1 MTTDEL
7 QKRKP
12 NNRARPKLG
21 RALNNMPIY
30 LCLLPGLLFLFVFSY
45 YPFFSAFYFSLFKW
59 DGVNSAF
66 IGIQNF
72 INISHDDRLVP
83 AVKNIVILTTAG
95 VFWALTLPLLGAVCI
110 NNFKSSKTARIYLI
124 IFTIP
129 MVIPWV
135 VTVLVWQVL
144 YDPIDGPINRF
155 LYFIG
160 LSQFAKAWLAD
171 YETAIWALT
180 LIGGGNTGVAFPF
193 VAGMNLLVYLAGLIN
208 VPSEVKEA
216 AKLEGA
222 TTWQI
227 FYRIELPLIRTQV
240 RINLI
245 MTIITQLQAFQ
256 TVILLTRGGPGYA
269 TMVPG
274 FAMYQDAFFFSKMG
288 YASTLGVVLFLIMML
303 ITIVVNKSL
312 KSTTDFNP
320 D

>member
-12 NNRARPKLG
+12 NNRARPKSG
-21 RALNNMPIY
+21 RALKNMPIY

-59 DGVNSAF
+59 DGVNSAY

-274 FAMYQDAFFFSKMG
+274 FAMYQDAFFFSRLPHPMKG
-288 YASTLGVVLFLIMML
+288 
-303 ITIVVNKSL
+303 
-312 KSTTDFNP
+312 
-320 D
+320 

>member
-12 NNRARPKLG
+12 NNRARPKSG
-21 RALNNMPIY
+21 RALKNMPIY

>member
-1 MTTDEL
+1 MTTNEL
-7 QKRKP
+7 QKRRL
-12 NNRARPKLG
+12 NNRARPKSG
-21 RALNNMPIY
+21 RALKNMPIY

-59 DGVNSAF
+59 DGVNSAY

-72 INISHDDRLVP
+72 VNIIHDDRLAP
-83 AVKNIVILTTAG
+83 AVKNIFILTIAG
-95 VFWALTLPLLGAVCI
+95 VFWALTLPLIGAVCI

-155 LYFIG
+155 LNFIG

-208 VPSEVKEA
+208 VPAEVKEA

-312 KSTTDFNP
+312 KSPTDFKP

>member
-12 NNRARPKLG
+12 KNRARPKSG
-21 RALNNMPIY
+21 RALKNMPIY

-59 DGVNSAF
+59 DGVNSAY

>member
-12 NNRARPKLG
+12 NNRARPKSG
-21 RALNNMPIY
+21 RALKNMPIY

-59 DGVNSAF
+59 DGVNSAY

-312 KSTTDFNP
+312 KSPTDFKP

>member
-1 MTTDEL
+1 
-7 QKRKP
+7 
-12 NNRARPKLG
+12 
-21 RALNNMPIY
+21 
-30 LCLLPGLLFLFVFSY
+30 
-45 YPFFSAFYFSLFKW
+45 
-59 DGVNSAF
+59 
-66 IGIQNF
+66 
-72 INISHDDRLVP
+72 
-83 AVKNIVILTTAG
+83 
-95 VFWALTLPLLGAVCI
+95 
-110 NNFKSSKTARIYLI
+110 
-124 IFTIP
+124 

-312 KSTTDFNP
+312 KSPTDFKP

>member
-12 NNRARPKLG
+12 NNRARPKSG
-21 RALNNMPIY
+21 RALKNMPIY

-59 DGVNSAF
+59 DGVNSAY

-227 FYRIELPLIRTQV
+227 FYRIELPDKDPGK
-240 RINLI
+240 NKFNHDNHNS
-245 MTIITQLQAFQ
+245 ITG
-256 TVILLTRGGPGYA
+256 IPNGY
-269 TMVPG
+269 TS
-274 FAMYQDAFFFSKMG
+274 Y
-288 YASTLGVVLFLIMML
+288 
-303 ITIVVNKSL
+303 
-312 KSTTDFNP
+312 
-320 D
+320 

>member
-12 NNRARPKLG
+12 NNRARPKSG
-21 RALNNMPIY
+21 RALKNMPIY
-30 LCLLPGLLFLFVFSY
+30 LCLLPGVLFLFVFSY

-59 DGVNSAF
+59 DGVNSAY

>member
-1 MTTDEL
+1 MTTDEP
-7 QKRKP
+7 QKRRP
-12 NNRARPKLG
+12 NNTARSKSG
-21 RALNNMPIY
+21 RAVTNMPIY

-59 DGVNSAF
+59 DGVNSAY

-110 NNFKSSKTARIYLI
+110 NNFKSSKTARFYLI

-208 VPSEVKEA
+208 VPAEVKEA